1 MAGELGEGDVVAG
14 RYVVLGV
21 IAEGGMGRVLAGR
34 HLELDVPVAI
44 KLLKREDH
52 DARDIQRF
60 RREARAA
67 AHLRGEHV
75 VRVLDVGV
83 LVGERPFLVMERVD
97 GVDLGTKL
105 DADGPLPAGV
115 AVDLVIQACE
125 GLAEAHRLGMVHRDL
140 KPSNLLLT
148 TRPDGSALLKI
159 SDFGIAK
166 WASGPATKLTTTA
179 DFLGSPKYMSPEQ
192 VREASEVDARSD
204 VWSLGVTLY
213 QLLTAR
219 LPFEAYTTAGVLAAI
234 TADEPVPPTTH
245 APELDPAL
253 EAVILRCLAKKPDA
267 RPQTTEELA
276 AALAPFAG
284 DAARA
289 SGAVARIA
297 STLENPKL
305 VLDPTPSERRPRRD
319 AGERLP
325 APTEAGDADAQVAE
339 RASSATAGLTTRSR
353 ARPPT
358 PPSPARRAALV
369 AAILAVGLGL
379 GWAAARSASAG
390 RVEGQAIPAPPAS
403 STLAIEATSPSSASA
418 SAAAAATAT
427 TAASGSA
434 GAATS
439 ATPPRAPASAQA
451 LGPRPH
457 GALEPAKS
465 TATASAAA
473 AAATSAPVP
482 AATATSTHAEGLDLG
497 PRK

>member
-14 RYVVLGV
+14 RYVVEGV
-21 IAEGGMGRVLAGR
+21 IAEGGMGRVLAAR
-34 HLELDVPVAI
+34 HAELDVAVAI

-83 LVGERPFLVMERVD
+83 LVGDRPFLVMERVD

-105 DADGPLPAGV
+105 EDGGPLPAGL
-115 AVDLVIQACE
+115 AVDLLLQACE

-148 TRPDGSALLKI
+148 SRPDGSTLLKI

-166 WASGPATKLTTTA
+166 WGSGQAGKLTTTA

-213 QLLTAR
+213 QLLTNR

-234 TADEPVPPTTH
+234 TADDPVPPTTH
-245 APELDPAL
+245 TPSLDPAL
-253 EAVILRCLAKKPDA
+253 EEVILRCLAKKPAA
-267 RPQTTEELA
+267 RPQSTEALA
-276 AALAPFAG
+276 AALAPFAE
-284 DAARA
+284 DAARS

-297 STLENPKL
+297 STLQNPAL
-305 VLDPTPSERRPRRD
+305 VLDPTPSERRPRPV
-319 AGERLP
+319 ALVATEAP
-325 APTEAGDADAQVAE
+325 APAIAPHA
-339 RASSATAGLTTRSR
+339 ATSTAAGLTTSSR
-353 ARPPT
+353 ARPPST
-358 PPSPARRAALV
+358 SPGRRAAAV
-369 AAILAVGLGL
+369 VTVLAVGLGL
-379 GWAAARSASAG
+379 GWAAARSASAS
-390 RVEGQAIPAPPAS
+390 RVDGARTAATPSAGVPLDPPPPATGSPAIATSSPASASTTQAAIPAVTASATAPRGPSSLPGPRADARTEPSKPSAAS
-403 STLAIEATSPSSASA
+403 SP
-418 SAAAAATAT
+418 
-427 TAASGSA
+427 
-434 GAATS
+434 TS
-439 ATPPRAPASAQA
+439 ATASPPSSLPPAASA
-451 LGPRPH
+451 
-457 GALEPAKS
+457 
-465 TATASAAA
+465 
-473 AAATSAPVP
+473 TSR
-482 AATATSTHAEGLDLG
+482 HADGLDLG